1 MYTTLARISL
11 GLCWVAITTGIVIWF
26 VIRWP
31 TKHFRVLKNWFVFAY
46 SCVPDRL
53 GIFAVVVL
61 SSRGN
66 PNYPK
71 NEPFWARMRTKNNKF
86 NARIDVALEIRI
98 QATLGG
104 KWDALTTS
112 PSSDSP
118 RSMTPS
124 LYGRLHCLAIPK
136 RDLSIKKTIPNIE
149 I

>member
-31 TKHFRVLKNWFVFAY
+31 TKHFRVLKSGSFSRIRAFLIDLEFCSGSSFVEGK
-46 SCVPDRL
+46 PEL
-53 GIFAVVVL
+53 PIEWTL
-61 SSRGN
+61 
-66 PNYPK
+66 
-71 NEPFWARMRTKNNKF
+71 WARMRTKNNKF
-86 NARIDVALEIRI
+86 NARIDVALEIQI

-104 KWDALTTS
+104 EWDALTTS